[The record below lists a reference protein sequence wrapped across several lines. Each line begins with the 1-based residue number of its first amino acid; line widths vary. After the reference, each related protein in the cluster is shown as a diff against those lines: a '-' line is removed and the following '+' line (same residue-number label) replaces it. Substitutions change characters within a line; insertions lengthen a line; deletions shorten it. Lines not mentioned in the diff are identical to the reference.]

1 MIEAF
6 VRGMLG
12 SLSPVLDFLL
22 ENQVLV
28 SSVFLVWLIIYGAG
42 RYQLKRIEQRTIQL
56 VVELGRKYAAENP
69 RITSK
74 TIYRRAYSRWAES
87 LTRWAWFV
95 PHRLD
100 LWPVPVNADTVSQK
114 FSFSP
119 EWVAEVLRRHGVALR
134 EFGEGTD
141 G

>member
-1 MIEAF
+1 MIDAV

-22 ENQVLV
+22 EHQILV
-28 SSVFLVWLIIYGAG
+28 SSVFLVWLIVYGAG
-42 RYQLKRIEQRTIQL
+42 RYQLRRIRQRTIQL
-56 VVELGRKYAAENP
+56 VVELGRKYVADNP

-74 TIYRRAYSRWAES
+74 TIYRRAYARWAES
-87 LTRWAWFV
+87 LPRWAWFV

-100 LWPVPVNADTVSQK
+100 LWPVPVNADTVSHK

-119 EWVAEVLRRHGVALR
+119 EWVAEVLRRHDVPLR
-134 EFGEGTD
+134 EFEERTD